1 MSSLREQINEGL
13 KKGLREKDQCA
24 ISTIRLIMA
33 ALKDKDIAA
42 RTQGKGEQISDDE
55 ILSMLQSMIKQRRE
69 SVKAYRDAGRD
80 DLADRE
86 EAEIKVIE
94 QFLPSQLEGEDLEK
108 VVDDTIAELAVS
120 DIKEM
125 GTVMQTLKQRY
136 AGRLDMSKASRI
148 VRDKLAA

>member
-42 RTQGKGEQISDDE
+42 RSKGTGEQISETE
-55 ILSMLQSMIKQRRE
+55 ILSLLQSMIKQRRE
-69 SVKAYRDAGRD
+69 SVQAYRDAGRD

-86 EAEIKVIE
+86 EAEIAVIE
-94 QFLPSQLEGEDLEK
+94 QFLPRQLEGEELEN
-108 VVDDTIAELAVS
+108 VVDATIAELGVS

-136 AGRLDMSKASRI
+136 AGRLDMSRASRV
-148 VRDKLAA
+148 VREKLPA